1 MNRAHLKH
9 FLKSFWEPCIEYIRN
24 LMLSLSILAFVF
36 LEVHVTE
43 RPCVIS
49 SVQFIELQ
57 FAVFLK
63 GCGSYET

>member
-1 MNRAHLKH
+1 
-9 FLKSFWEPCIEYIRN
+9 
-24 LMLSLSILAFVF
+24 MLPLSILAFVF

-63 GCGSYET
+63 GRGSYETYVE

>member
-1 MNRAHLKH
+1 
-9 FLKSFWEPCIEYIRN
+9 
-24 LMLSLSILAFVF
+24 MLSLSVLAFVF